1 MRKIMINAFFFLF
14 FEKNYKIKES
24 KLDCDIEHR

>member
-1 MRKIMINAFFFLF
+1 MRKIMINAFFLF